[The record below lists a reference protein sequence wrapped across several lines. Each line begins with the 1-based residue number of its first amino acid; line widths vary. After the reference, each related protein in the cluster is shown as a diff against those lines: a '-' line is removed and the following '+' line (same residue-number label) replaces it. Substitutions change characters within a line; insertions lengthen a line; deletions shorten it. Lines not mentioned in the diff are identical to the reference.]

1 MALAS
6 SPVRAAQ
13 DDPRLNDLF
22 DRLQTVEQ
30 PREIASLANQ
40 IWAIWHRYD
49 GDASTVSTLLERG
62 IAEMQARDFEAAEE
76 SFSNAIEAD
85 QSFAEAWNKRATL
98 RYLAG
103 DFRGSVLDIQR
114 TLQLEPRHFG
124 ALSGLGMIYAQ
135 LEEWDLALK
144 AYQQVLGIIPRDA
157 NAKRWVEVIEEKLA
171 NQEI

>member
-1 MALAS
+1 MSRAPLAGFFITICLWAAMALAS

-62 IAEMQARDFEAAEE
+62 IAEMQARDFEAAE
-76 SFSNAIEAD
+76 
-85 QSFAEAWNKRATL
+85 
-98 RYLAG
+98 
-103 DFRGSVLDIQR
+103 
-114 TLQLEPRHFG
+114 
-124 ALSGLGMIYAQ
+124 
-135 LEEWDLALK
+135 
-144 AYQQVLGIIPRDA
+144 
-157 NAKRWVEVIEEKLA
+157 
-171 NQEI
+171 